1 MADLVKLP
9 EQRSQAQKF
18 ILRNF
23 SRHISQSI
31 FLYLYCMTAMLS
43 LYIFLDIEIERS
55 NRIEKVV
62 VAGITKMTN

>member
-1 MADLVKLP
+1 MADLVNLP

-18 ILRNF
+18 VLRNF
-23 SRHISQSI
+23 SRHISLSI
-31 FLYLYCMTAMLS
+31 FLYLYCITAMLS